1 MFDDEIEGLFEALEN
16 NTRREILRRL
26 IRDDTY
32 AFEMSRMIGVS
43 QQAINKQLEMLLRA
57 NLISVVG
64 VMPSSSG
71 ASRKIYRPTGFS
83 TMVVDYS
90 RNFFDVRRYPID
102 TDQKGKME
110 INSDRGTDLITHLKD
125 INQKIE
131 EIMFQREKLVKKKDA
146 ILGKLN
152 QKVAELSTDPVTRE
166 ILTTFLDNLSVKET
180 ARKFG
185 LPVDFVNEKIN
196 KLLI

>member
-64 VMPSSSG
+64 VIPSSSG

-90 RNFFDVRRYPID
+90 RNFIEVRRYPIEA
-102 TDQKGKME
+102 DQNAKIDVNSEKG
-110 INSDRGTDLITHLKD
+110 SDLVTHLEN

-131 EIMFQREKLVKKKDA
+131 EIMFQRETLVKKKDA

-152 QKVAELSTDPVTRE
+152 QKVAELSPDPVTRE
-166 ILTTFLDNLSVKET
+166 ILTTFLDNLSVEET

-185 LPVDFVNEKIN
+185 LPEDFIREKIK
-196 KLLI
+196 KLLN

>member
-1 MFDDEIEGLFEALEN
+1 
-16 NTRREILRRL
+16 
-26 IRDDTY
+26 
-32 AFEMSRMIGVS
+32 MSRMIGVS

-64 VMPSSSG
+64 VIPSSSG

-90 RNFFDVRRYPID
+90 RNFIEVRRYPIEAD
-102 TDQKGKME
+102 ENAKIDVNSEKG
-110 INSDRGTDLITHLKD
+110 SDLVTHLEN

-131 EIMFQREKLVKKKDA
+131 EIMFQRETLVKKKDA

-152 QKVAELSTDPVTRE
+152 QKVAELSPDPVTRE
-166 ILTTFLDNLSVKET
+166 ILTTFLDNLSVEET

-185 LPVDFVNEKIN
+185 LPEDFIREKIG
-196 KLLI
+196 KLLN

>member
-64 VMPSSSG
+64 VIPSSSG

-90 RNFFDVRRYPID
+90 RNFIEVRRYPIEAEENAKID
-102 TDQKGKME
+102 VNSEKG
-110 INSDRGTDLITHLKD
+110 SDLVTHLEN

-131 EIMFQREKLVKKKDA
+131 EIMFQRETLVKKKDA

-152 QKVAELSTDPVTRE
+152 QKVAELSPDPVTRE
-166 ILTTFLDNLSVKET
+166 ILTTFLDNLSVEET

-185 LPVDFVNEKIN
+185 LPEDFIREKIG
-196 KLLI
+196 KLLN

>member
-64 VMPSSSG
+64 VIPSSSG

-90 RNFFDVRRYPID
+90 RNFIEVRKYPIEAD
-102 TDQKGKME
+102 ENAKIDVNSEKG
-110 INSDRGTDLITHLKD
+110 SDLVTHLEN

-131 EIMFQREKLVKKKDA
+131 EIMFQRETLVKKKDA

-152 QKVAELSTDPVTRE
+152 QKVAELSPDPVTRE
-166 ILTTFLDNLSVKET
+166 ILTTFLDNLSVEET

-185 LPVDFVNEKIN
+185 LPEDFIREKIG
-196 KLLI
+196 KLLN

>member
-1 MFDDEIEGLFEALEN
+1 MFDEDIEDFFEALEN

-64 VMPSSSG
+64 VVPSSSG

-90 RNFFDVRRYPID
+90 RNFFEVRRYPIE
-102 TDQKGKME
+102 TDQNMKVE
-110 INSDRGTDLITHLKD
+110 INSDRGADLIVHLKN

-131 EIMFQREKLVKKKDA
+131 EIMLQREKLVKKKD
-146 ILGKLN
+146 IVLGKLN
-152 QKVAELSTDPVTRE
+152 QKVAELAPDPVTRE

-180 ARKFG
+180 AQKFG
-185 LPVDFVNEKIN
+185 LPEDFINEKIK
-196 KLLI
+196 KLII

>member
-64 VMPSSSG
+64 VIPSSSG

-90 RNFFDVRRYPID
+90 RNFIEVRRYPIEAD
-102 TDQKGKME
+102 ENAKIDVNSEKG
-110 INSDRGTDLITHLKD
+110 SDLVTHLEN

-131 EIMFQREKLVKKKDA
+131 EIMFQRETLVKKKDA

-152 QKVAELSTDPVTRE
+152 QKVAELSPDPVTRE
-166 ILTTFLDNLSVKET
+166 ILTTFLDNLSVEET

-185 LPVDFVNEKIN
+185 LPEDFIREKIG
-196 KLLI
+196 KLLN

>member
-1 MFDDEIEGLFEALEN
+1 MFDEEIEGFFEALEN

-64 VMPSSSG
+64 VIPSSSG

-90 RNFFDVRRYPID
+90 RNFFEVRRYPIE
-102 TDQKGKME
+102 TEQSVKVE
-110 INSDRGTDLITHLKD
+110 IDSDRGSDLITRLKN

-131 EIMFQREKLVKKKDA
+131 EIMIQRENLVKKKDTV
-146 ILGKLN
+146 LGKLN
-152 QKVAELSTDPVTRE
+152 QKVAELSPDPVTRE
-166 ILTTFLDNLSVKET
+166 IMLTFLDNLSIKET
-180 ARKFG
+180 AQKFG
-185 LPVDFVNEKIN
+185 LPEDFINEKIK

>member
-110 INSDRGTDLITHLKD
+110 INSDRGSDLITHLKD

>member
-102 TDQKGKME
+102 SDKNVKME
-110 INSDRGTDLITHLKD
+110 INSDRGSDLVTHLKD

-166 ILTTFLDNLSVKET
+166 IITTFLDNLSVKET

-185 LPVDFVNEKIN
+185 LPEDFINEKIR
-196 KLLI
+196 KLLD

>member
-26 IRDDTY
+26 ILDDTY

-64 VMPSSSG
+64 VIPSSSG

-83 TMVVDYS
+83 TMIVDYS
-90 RNFFDVRRYPID
+90 RNFFEVKRYPIEIEHD
-102 TDQKGKME
+102 GNVDITSDSNLDLLRNLRE
-110 INSDRGTDLITHLKD
+110 ING
-125 INQKIE
+125 KIE
-131 EIMFQREKLVKKKDA
+131 NVMAEREKLVKKKDA
-146 ILGKLN
+146 VLGKLN
-152 QKVAELSTDPVTRE
+152 QKVVSFSSDPMTRD
-166 ILTTFLDNLSVKET
+166 ILLTFLDNLSIQET
-180 ARKFG
+180 ALKFG
-185 LPVDFVNEKIN
+185 LPEEFINEKIM
-196 KLLI
+196 KFLV

>member
-1 MFDDEIEGLFEALEN
+1 MFDEDIEGFFEAIEN

-64 VMPSSSG
+64 VIPSSSG

-90 RNFFDVRRYPID
+90 RNFFEVRRYPIEA
-102 TDQKGKME
+102 DQNMKVE
-110 INSDRGTDLITHLKD
+110 IDSDRGSDLIEHLKN

-131 EIMFQREKLVKKKDA
+131 EIMLQREKLVKKKD
-146 ILGKLN
+146 IVLGKLN
-152 QKVAELSTDPVTRE
+152 QKVAELAPDPVTRE

-180 ARKFG
+180 AQKFG
-185 LPVDFVNEKIN
+185 LPEDFINEKIK
-196 KLLI
+196 KLII

>member
-1 MFDDEIEGLFEALEN
+1 MFDEDIEDFFEALEN

-64 VMPSSSG
+64 VVPSSSG

-90 RNFFDVRRYPID
+90 RNFFEVRRYPIE
-102 TDQKGKME
+102 TDQNMKVE
-110 INSDRGTDLITHLKD
+110 IDSDRGSDLIVHLKN

-131 EIMFQREKLVKKKDA
+131 EIMLQREKLVKKKD
-146 ILGKLN
+146 IVLGKLN
-152 QKVAELSTDPVTRE
+152 QKVAELAPDPVTRE

-180 ARKFG
+180 AQKFG
-185 LPVDFVNEKIN
+185 LPEDFINEKIK
-196 KLLI
+196 KLII

>member
-1 MFDDEIEGLFEALEN
+1 MFDEDIEGFFEAIEN

-64 VMPSSSG
+64 VIPSSSG

-90 RNFFDVRRYPID
+90 RNFFEVRRYPIEA
-102 TDQKGKME
+102 DQNMKVE
-110 INSDRGTDLITHLKD
+110 IDSDRGSDLIEHLKN
-125 INQKIE
+125 INRKIE
-131 EIMFQREKLVKKKDA
+131 DIMLEREKLVKKKD
-146 ILGKLN
+146 ILLGKLN
-152 QKVAELSTDPVTRE
+152 QKVAEIAPDPWTRE

-180 ARKFG
+180 AQKFG
-185 LPVDFVNEKIN
+185 LPEDFINEKIK
-196 KLLI
+196 KLII

>member
-64 VMPSSSG
+64 VIPSSSG

-90 RNFFDVRRYPID
+90 RNFIEVRRYPIEAD
-102 TDQKGKME
+102 ENAKIDVNSEKG
-110 INSDRGTDLITHLKD
+110 SDLVTHLEN

-131 EIMFQREKLVKKKDA
+131 EIMFQRETLVKKKDA

-152 QKVAELSTDPVTRE
+152 QKVAELSPDPVTRE
-166 ILTTFLDNLSVKET
+166 ILTTFLDNLSVEET

-185 LPVDFVNEKIN
+185 LPEDFIREKIK
-196 KLLI
+196 KLLN

>member
-1 MFDDEIEGLFEALEN
+1 MFDEDIEDFFEALEN

-64 VMPSSSG
+64 VVPSSSG

-90 RNFFDVRRYPID
+90 RNFFEVRRYPIE
-102 TDQKGKME
+102 TDQNMKVE
-110 INSDRGTDLITHLKD
+110 INSDRGADLIVHLKN

-131 EIMFQREKLVKKKDA
+131 EIMLQREKLVKKKD
-146 ILGKLN
+146 IVLGKLN
-152 QKVAELSTDPVTRE
+152 QKVAELAPDPVTRE
-166 ILTTFLDNLSVKET
+166 ILTTFQDNLSVKET
-180 ARKFG
+180 AQKFG
-185 LPVDFVNEKIN
+185 LPEDFINEKIK
-196 KLLI
+196 KLII

>member
-1 MFDDEIEGLFEALEN
+1 MFDDEIEGLFEAFEN

-110 INSDRGTDLITHLKD
+110 INSDRGSDLITHLKD

>member
-64 VMPSSSG
+64 VIPSSSG

-90 RNFFDVRRYPID
+90 RNFIEVRRYPIEA
-102 TDQKGKME
+102 DQNAKIDVNSEKG
-110 INSDRGTDLITHLKD
+110 SDLVTHLEN

-131 EIMFQREKLVKKKDA
+131 EIMFQRETLVKKKDA

-152 QKVAELSTDPVTRE
+152 QKVAELSPDPVTRE
-166 ILTTFLDNLSVKET
+166 ILTTFLDNLSVEET

-185 LPVDFVNEKIN
+185 LPEDFIREKIG
-196 KLLI
+196 KLLN

>member
-1 MFDDEIEGLFEALEN
+1 MVTFFG
-16 NTRREILRRL
+16 
-26 IRDDTY
+26 DTY

-102 TDQKGKME
+102 TDQNVKME
-110 INSDRGTDLITHLKD
+110 INSDRGSELINHLND

-131 EIMFQREKLVKKKDA
+131 EIMLQREKLVRKKDA

-180 ARKFG
+180 ALKFG
-185 LPVDFVNEKIN
+185 LPEDFVNEKI
-196 KLLI
+196 KRLLI